1 MAKRYDEP
9 IDVTTDS
16 AGWEADAPLA
26 FAWRGKRYFVD
37 ERLSSWREAGEW
49 WLPRTNGRSTQ
60 RAAGSAGAPYERAA
74 GSAGA
79 PYEREY
85 FRVVAHPAGT
95 AATGELDAEG
105 FIINNSSVYDI
116 YRDRLNGSWR
126 MGRVW
131 D

>member
-37 ERLSSWREAGEW
+37 ERLGSWREAGEW
-49 WLPRTNGRSTQ
+49 WDPQATH
-60 RAAGSAGAPYERAA
+60 EK
-74 GSAGA
+74 
-79 PYEREY
+79 EF
-85 FRVVAHPAGT
+85 FRVVAHPAGSP
-95 AATGELDAEG
+95 ATGELDADG
-105 FIINNSSVYDI
+105 FIVNNSSVYDI
-116 YRDRLNGSWR
+116 YRDRLNDTWR

>member
-9 IDVTTDS
+9 IEVSTDDS
-16 AGWEADAPLA
+16 GWDPSAPLA

-37 ERLSSWREAGEW
+37 ERLSTWREAGQW
-49 WLPRTNGRSTQ
+49 WLPKPANGKQ
-60 RAAGSAGAPYERAA
+60 PQRAA

-85 FRVVAHPAGT
+85 FRVVAHPAGSGS
-95 AATGELDAEG
+95 TGELDADG
-105 FIINNSSVYDI
+105 FIVNNSSVYDI
-116 YRDRLNGSWR
+116 YRDRINGTWC